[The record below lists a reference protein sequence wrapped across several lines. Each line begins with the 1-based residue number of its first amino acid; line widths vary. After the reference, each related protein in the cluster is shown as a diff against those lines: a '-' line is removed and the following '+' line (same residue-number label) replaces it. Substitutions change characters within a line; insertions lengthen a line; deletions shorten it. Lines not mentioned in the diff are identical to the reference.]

1 MTPRSICGATAAV
14 VFASGLLTV
23 ESAAAQQRRDG
34 ELLPQAQSGELV
46 VAGCLMR
53 GPQIR
58 GGEKERYV
66 LALPRRGPVD
76 SVPDG
81 TCTAANGAAAL
92 DIDNEEKGPIT
103 DAALGRWVEI
113 RGRLE
118 RETDTNPDN
127 LRELDVLAF
136 RLIPV
141 VAPRAAAPAPAPA
154 PAPAAAPA
162 PAPAP
167 APVAAAPPPPAPE
180 PPRELPRTASPV
192 PLVGLA
198 GVLLLAGGLAL
209 RSFRFRGEES

>member
-1 MTPRSICGATAAV
+1 
-14 VFASGLLTV
+14 
-23 ESAAAQQRRDG
+23 
-34 ELLPQAQSGELV
+34 
-46 VAGCLMR
+46 MR

-103 DAALGRWVEI
+103 DAALGHWVEI

-118 RETDTNPDN
+118 RETDQNPDN

-167 APVAAAPPPPAPE
+167 APVAAAPAPAPAPE
-180 PPRELPRTASPV
+180 PPRALPRTASPL

-198 GVLLLAGGLAL
+198 GMLLLAGGLAL
-209 RSFRFRGEES
+209 RSFRFRGQQ